1 MAFQSSILG
10 IPEFDERVARF
21 LPGGWIGLLIGDS
34 GAGMQLLAK
43 QFARAGLGKAPVSY
57 YTTYE
62 RPEDIRRAFHDYGW
76 DPEGINITNL
86 TEEYYAR
93 VLDRELEVSRARE
106 RGLRY
111 ADLATGST
119 GAVPPPLVRPSARVL
134 TDLSAL
140 DSPFR
145 LVIDS
150 LDFILEVVPEGEVLA
165 VARQIRRRAQSLGGQ
180 ALLVLQSDVHDRR
193 VTGLLEDLADL
204 LLELRSAEAGGQFQ
218 PTLTVRKV
226 RNHPE
231 LTRRIALTPG
241 SGGFLIEG

>member
-1 MAFQSSILG
+1 MGFENSILG
-10 IPEFDERVARF
+10 IPEFDERIARF
-21 LPGGWIGLLIGDS
+21 LPGGWIGLLVGDS

-43 QFARAGLGKAPVSY
+43 QFARAGVGSAPVSY

-76 DPEGINITNL
+76 DPEGITITNL

-106 RGLRY
+106 RGLKY
-111 ADLATGST
+111 SDLAGGSS
-119 GAVPPPLVRPSARVL
+119 GAVAPPLVRPTARVL

-140 DSPFR
+140 TSSFR
-145 LVIDS
+145 LVLDS

-165 VARQIRRRAQSLGGQ
+165 VARQIRRRTQGLGGQ
-180 ALLVLQSDVHDRR
+180 ALLVLQADVHDRR

-204 LLELRSAEAGGQFQ
+204 LLELRSAEVDGQFQ
-218 PTLTVRKV
+218 PMLTVRKV

-231 LTRRIALTPG
+231 LTRRIALKP
-241 SGGFLIEG
+241 SPGGFTVEG